1 MDKLT
6 SDVKNVAGANQMA
19 RGFNLQAH
27 PLLPSLPAKAPA
39 I

>member
-1 MDKLT
+1 MNYDNRSDKT
-6 SDVKNVAGANQMA
+6 SAGAIQMA

-27 PLLPSLPAKAPA
+27 PLLPSLRVEARA

>member
-1 MDKLT
+1 VIVKT
-6 SDVKNVAGANQMA
+6 KNVAGAIQMA

-27 PLLPSLPAKAPA
+27 PLLPSLPVEVPA